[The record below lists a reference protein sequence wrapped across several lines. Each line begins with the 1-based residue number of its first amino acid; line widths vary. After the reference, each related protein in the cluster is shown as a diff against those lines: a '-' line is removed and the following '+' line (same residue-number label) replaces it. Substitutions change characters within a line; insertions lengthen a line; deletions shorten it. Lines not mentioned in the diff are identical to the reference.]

1 MIGASTA
8 QMCWRDDVRERFRHA
23 SSATSDLTVGPSV
36 SACSRGQERAERS
49 DAKVRNREEGARFGL
64 ALQGTAV
71 AGSRTYIC
79 ARMPCFSAFCA
90 ARALPSGVR
99 ARLTS
104 RRSCGWPPR
113 AHWTRRRRRG
123 RLPDRVERRRTG
135 WGRTGWGGTDWGMGP
150 QLLSVQR
157 RALNP
162 APTGQ
167 SCTGHGGIPW
177 PEGGWLEGGARQW
190 SPRRTAP
197 GSGSLLKH
205 RNIAQNGVVPRP
217 QWTVNVSLSLAV

>member
-1 MIGASTA
+1 MPYSFVRRISQTAASG
-8 QMCWRDDVRERFRHA
+8 QK
-23 SSATSDLTVGPSV
+23 PSPSGLV
-36 SACSRGQERAERS
+36 LEPACRKRAERP

-79 ARMPCFSAFCA
+79 ARMPCFGAFCA

-113 AHWTRRRRRG
+113 AHWTRTRRRG

-135 WGRTGWGGTDWGMGP
+135 WGRTGG
-150 QLLSVQR
+150 R
-157 RALNP
+157 RLGNG
-162 APTGQ
+162 APTPFRPA
-167 SCTGHGGIPW
+167 TGPKPRSDRPILHW
-177 PEGGWLEGGARQW
+177 TWRNSLAEGAGWRVVLDSRARGARRQAAAVY
-190 SPRRTAP
+190 S
-197 GSGSLLKH
+197 
-205 RNIAQNGVVPRP
+205 NIGI
-217 QWTVNVSLSLAV
+217 